1 MKRTLHILF
10 LGTLLS
16 LAACEGS
23 FEIEQGGAYKIYV
36 QAIANSSF
44 VYITPH
50 LATPVGAEQKEAAFT
65 VEARVNGEPLHIQKI
80 EREEGLPYYLAM
92 PSSVL
97 NPFQEGDEIKIKVS
111 CPDAKE
117 VSGST
122 SVYSGNPIIGAEIEN
137 YLMFKDAQ
145 NERYGKKVK
154 LILDRA
160 PEAGEHYA
168 LKITMVSELYYS
180 DGRTSTQIYHRAPG
194 YLTSQLELTQF
205 DFEDYMRFNFD
216 ETYLGGSG
224 EYQPLTLL
232 PDHRFDGNTYTFY
245 LGGWDEELIRDITN
259 NTPRG
264 DGNIAGGDIA
274 SGNVGSGKEENPGKE
289 APPSGSIVAALLGS
303 YLFTLYRISD
313 EFYYFSKALYQS
325 NFDFLSNMGLTPANF
340 TYSNVDGGLGFVGFC
355 SPSAFYVE
363 GEYESVNEEQAPQ

>member
-1 MKRTLHILF
+1 MKRILHILS

-23 FEIEQGGAYKIYV
+23 FEIEQGGEYKIYV

-44 VYITPH
+44 VYITPR
-50 LATPVGAEQKEAAFT
+50 LAAPVGSAPKETEFT
-65 VEARVNGEPLHIQKI
+65 VEAQVNGEPLRIQKI
-80 EREEGLPYYLAM
+80 EREEGGPCYLAM

-97 NPFQEGDEIKIKVS
+97 DAFEEGDEIKIKVS

-117 VSGST
+117 ASGST
-122 SVYSGNPIIGAEIEN
+122 TVYSGNPIIGAEIEN
-137 YLMFKDAQ
+137 YLMFKDDRT
-145 NERYGKKVK
+145 ERYGKKVK
-154 LILDRA
+154 LILDRE

-168 LKITMVSELYYS
+168 LKIMIVSELYCS
-180 DGRTSTQIYHRAPG
+180 DGRTTTQIYHRAPG
-194 YLTSQLELTQF
+194 YLTSQMELTRF

-232 PDHRFDGNTYTFY
+232 PDHRFEGHTYTFY
-245 LGGWDEELIRDITN
+245 LGGWDEDFIRDIVN
-259 NTPRG
+259 NTPQG
-264 DGNIAGGDIA
+264 DGSIAGGDT
-274 SGNVGSGKEENPGKE
+274 
-289 APPSGSIVAALLGS
+289 PSGSIVAARPGS
-303 YLFTLYRISD
+303 YYFTLYRISD
-313 EFYYFSKALYQS
+313 EFYYFAKALYQS

-355 SPSAFYVE
+355 APSAFYVE
-363 GEYESVNEEQAPQ
+363 GEYESINEGQAPR

>member
-1 MKRTLHILF
+1 MKRTLHILS

-23 FEIEQGGAYKIYV
+23 FEIEQGGEYKIYV

-44 VYITPH
+44 VYITPR
-50 LATPVGAEQKEAAFT
+50 LAAPVGSAPKETEFT
-65 VEARVNGEPLHIQKI
+65 VEAQVNGEPLRIQKI
-80 EREEGLPYYLAM
+80 EREDDLPCYLAM

-97 NPFQEGDEIKIKVS
+97 NAFEEGDEIKIKVS

-117 VSGST
+117 ASGST
-122 SVYSGNPIIGAEIEN
+122 SIYSGNPIIGAEIDN

-180 DGRTSTQIYHRAPG
+180 DGRTTTQTYHRAPG
-194 YLTSQLELTQF
+194 YLISQLELTRF
-205 DFEDYMRFNFD
+205 DLEDYMRFNFD

-259 NTPRG
+259 STPQG
-264 DGNIAGGDIA
+264 DGSMAGGNII
-274 SGNVGSGKEENPGKE
+274 SGNIGQDKDTPDHPKPEEKPVGQHTG
-289 APPSGSIVAALLGS
+289 
-303 YLFTLYRISD
+303 YMFTLYRLSP
-313 EFYYFSKALYQS
+313 EFFYYAKALYQS

-355 SPSAFYVE
+355 APSAFYVE
-363 GEYESVNEEQAPQ
+363 GEYESINEGQVPR